1 MSTTQQ
7 NFTIKR
13 EYKAPKELVFNAFAS
28 AEALAEWWGP
38 KGMNITVMKLD
49 FKPKGT
55 FHYKM
60 ENAGQVMWGVFNYGN
75 INPHDLIEFTNS
87 FSDEQGNVA
96 RAPFSPIWPLEVKN
110 TITLTE
116 NNGITT
122 LVISGHPINSTDT
135 ENQMFY
141 SFFASMEQGFKGTF
155 DQLEEYLTKTQS

>member
-7 NFTIKR
+7 NFTITR
-13 EYKAPKELVFNAFAS
+13 EYKASKEQVFNAFAK
-28 AEALAEWWGP
+28 AEALAQWWGP
-38 KGMNITVMKLD
+38 KGMPITVVKLD
-49 FKPKGT
+49 FKTNGA

-60 ENAGQVMWGVFNYGN
+60 EGNGQVMWGVFNYGN
-75 INPHDLIEFTNS
+75 INPYDLIEFTNS
-87 FSDEQGNVA
+87 FSDEQGNIA

-116 NNGITT
+116 NNGVTT

-155 DQLEEYLTKTQS
+155 DQLEEFLAKQ